1 MMAFLLSLHFARVT
15 IAIGLDATRREDARI
30 WNR

>member
-1 MMAFLLSLHFARVT
+1 MTTFLLSLHFARVR
-15 IAIGLDATRREDARI
+15 IAIGLDATPGEDARI